1 MTDTSVARNM
11 QPPQDEA
18 TAPEIQAPEVV
29 FSQDGDKI
37 CAFIKGHENLAEDP
51 AGFGDT
57 EAEAKAN
64 LFQEIHNAKK
74 PFGVKIFICAMEND
88 MPHELATAHLRSK
101 APFTK
106 EKIEGFIASDEFTS
120 GLQKAIKEEGNEV
133 SIFYMITNDP
143 VAIDPQESP
152 TPTADPQ

>member
-1 MTDTSVARNM
+1 MTDTANTA
-11 QPPQDEA
+11 PQDEA
-18 TAPEIQAPEVV
+18 TAPEVQAPEVI

-37 CAFIKGHENLAEDP
+37 CATFKDFINLQESP

-57 EAEAKAN
+57 EEEAKAN
-64 LFQEIHNAKK
+64 LFQEVHNAKK
-74 PFGVKIFICAMEND
+74 PFGVKIFICAIENE

-101 APFTK
+101 VPFTK

-120 GLQKAIKEEGNEV
+120 GLQKAIKEEGKEV

-143 VAIDPQESP
+143 VAETQETPTGAIDPQ
-152 TPTADPQ
+152 